1 MAIQT
6 IVFAVNRRDAQE
18 YCETALGV
26 PFEDVVFV
34 MNVQLLG
41 DADTSQAEVHCTNAF
56 MDMPA
61 YTEVVARFPQNTGD
75 PDA

>member
-6 IVFAVNRRDAQE
+6 IVFATNRADAEAYCRDD
-18 YCETALGV
+18 LGV

-34 MNVQLLG
+34 MNFQLLG
-41 DADTSQAEVHCTNAF
+41 DADTSQADVHCTTAF
-56 MDMPA
+56 MQVPA
-61 YTEVVARFPQNTGD
+61 YAEVLARFPQNTGD